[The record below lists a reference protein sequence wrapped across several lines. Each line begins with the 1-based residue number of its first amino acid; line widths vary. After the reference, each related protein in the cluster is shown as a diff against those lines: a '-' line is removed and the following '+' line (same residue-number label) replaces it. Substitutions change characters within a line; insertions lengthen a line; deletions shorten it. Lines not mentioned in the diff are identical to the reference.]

1 MTTESHHTPLASPA
15 ITIARSEYERLDNL
29 IAGLPPARQEEL
41 DGLQEE
47 LARATLVADDALP
60 TGVVRMNSRVTFRNQ
75 DNGDTV
81 VRRLVYPGPD
91 TALPDAVSIFH
102 PAGSALIGLAV
113 GQVIDWTL
121 PDGRHARL
129 RVLAVE

>member
-1 MTTESHHTPLASPA
+1 MNSPKTANPA
-15 ITIARSEYERLDNL
+15 ITITRSDYERLDTL
-29 IAGLPPARQEEL
+29 IAGLSHTRQEEL

-47 LARATLVADDALP
+47 LARASLVADDALP
-60 TGVVRMNSRVTFRNQ
+60 AGVVRMNSRVTFRNE
-75 DNGDTV
+75 DTGDTV

-113 GQVIDWTL
+113 GQLIDWAL